1 MCRFTTPPRFCRYCD
16 ADGCWRF
23 PPSGNRGNRVRC
35 RGGGDKGFRWYQ
47 GGSRGTRIRGVEDL
61 EAVAGKLAAKRPV
74 CLSSNSAGAIVA
86 GALLNRT
93 RVPIQGVLLHVPFLL
108 LKDTLSNRDLP
119 LTMTEFDEWG
129 NPENAE
135 EMKGIDA
142 ICPYTNLR
150 KRNYPN
156 MFLTCGRTR

>member
-1 MCRFTTPPRFCRYCD
+1 MIEMELAGRRTDSAVEEMAGVGAALKQLAHRGSLFEMKEAARVARRLQKD
-16 ADGCWRF
+16 LQQLRQWRELR
-23 PPSGNRGNRVRC
+23 S
-35 RGGGDKGFRWYQ
+35 
-47 GGSRGTRIRGVEDL
+47 S
-61 EAVAGKLAAKRPV
+61 
-74 CLSSNSAGAIVA
+74 LSSKTLEELCAWVQESVM
-86 GALLNRT
+86 T
-93 RVPIQGVLLHVPFLL
+93 EFPPFLL